1 MLARR
6 AEHSMEMLCWIR
18 LQIEISV
25 FLSGILF
32 LEVKMNNTKN
42 FTSGGV
48 LSSLIKFAI
57 PVLAAL
63 FLQSLYGGVDLL
75 IVGQFAETVDV
86 SGVATGSLLMQTVTM
101 VITGLSMGI
110 TVHVGQKIG
119 EKNEREAGKAIGTGI
134 MLFILIGI
142 ALSLILVIFTKNLAN
157 ILHAPTEAFT
167 ETCEY
172 IMVCG
177 CGTIFIGS
185 YNLLGAI
192 FRGIG
197 DSKTPLLT
205 VFIACVFNIAGDL
218 VFVAGF
224 GLGAMGAALA
234 TIIAQA
240 VSVIISILIIVK
252 KPLPF
257 VFEKAFIRLDKKI
270 VFKELK
276 LGTPIALQ
284 EFLVGISFLVIQTVV
299 NSIDVTAS
307 AGVGVAEKVCGFI
320 MLVPS
325 AFSQA
330 MSAFVAQ
337 NIGAGLKDRAKKAL
351 KYGIMTSFCIAVVIG
366 TFTFFRGDI
375 LANVFTKDAAVIVQ
389 AHEYLKAYAIDTLL
403 TAILF
408 CYIGYYNGRGDT
420 LFVMIQ
426 GIVGAF
432 CVRIPVVLFM
442 SNLTDTTLF
451 HIGLGTPCSSAVQ
464 IIMCVIFMIWTNK
477 KEKNL

>member
-1 MLARR
+1 MD
-6 AEHSMEMLCWIR
+6 
-18 LQIEISV
+18 
-25 FLSGILF
+25 
-32 LEVKMNNTKN
+32 NTKS

-48 LSSLIKFAI
+48 LGSLIKFAI
-57 PVLAAL
+57 PVFIAM
-63 FLQSLYGGVDLL
+63 FLQSLYGAVDLL
-75 IVGQFAETVDV
+75 VVGQFAETIDV

-101 VITGLSMGI
+101 IITGLSMGVTI
-110 TVHVGQKIG
+110 YVGQKIG
-119 EKNEREAGKAIGTGI
+119 EKNEEEAGKAIGAGI
-134 MLFILIGI
+134 VLFLLIGI
-142 ALSLILVIFTKNLAN
+142 VLSILLVVFTKQLAN
-157 ILHAPTEAFT
+157 ILHAPIEAYIQ
-167 ETCEY
+167 TCEY

-177 CGTIFIGS
+177 SGTLFIGL

-205 VFIACVFNIAGDL
+205 VAIACIINIVGDL
-218 VFVAGF
+218 LFVAVL

-240 VSVIISILIIVK
+240 ISVMVSIFIIIK

-257 VFEKAFIRLDKKI
+257 KFKKEYICFNRRLI
-270 VFKELK
+270 SRELK

-284 EFLVGISFLVIQTVV
+284 EFLVGVSFMVIQTVV

-307 AGVGVAEKVCGFI
+307 AGVGVAEKVCAFI

-337 NIGAGLKDRAKKAL
+337 NIGAGYKDRALKAL
-351 KYGIMTSFCIAVVIG
+351 KYGIITSLGVAVFIG
-366 TFTFFRGDI
+366 SFTFLKGNI
-375 LANVFTKDAAVIVQ
+375 LANIFTKDVEVIEQ
-389 AHEYLKAYAIDTLL
+389 AFRYLRAYAIDTFF

-408 CYIGYYNGRGDT
+408 CYIGYYNGCGKT

-432 CVRIPVVLFM
+432 CVRVPVVFLM
-442 SNLTDTTLF
+442 SNLTNATLF
-451 HIGLGTPCSSAVQ
+451 HIGLATPISSIVQ
-464 IIMCVIFMIWTNK
+464 IALCIIFMLYTVHVEK
-477 KEKNL
+477 KKSF